1 MAVSTE
7 ELPTQKVTEAGG
19 PPTGKKKKYAGWKR
33 GTEPYFPNE
42 VLFMSQVVLILL
54 AVLFVFAFFFVEVV
68 LPPEEMANPLV
79 TPEHIKPEWY
89 FLAAYRW
96 LKVVPNEQIGI
107 ISQIVVLGVAL
118 LLPFWDRSGQR
129 NTFKR
134 PALLLL
140 GFAALG
146 LLGGLTAYSAL
157 R

>member
-1 MAVSTE
+1 VAVRVE
-7 ELPTQKVTEAGG
+7 EPATPKVREEG

-33 GTEPYFPNE
+33 GVEPYFPNE
-42 VLFMSQVVLILL
+42 VLFMSQVVLVLL
-54 AVLFVFAFFFVEVV
+54 AVLFIFAFFFVGVV
-68 LPPEEMANPLV
+68 LPPDEMANPLV

-96 LKVVPNEQIGI
+96 LKTVPNEQIGI
-107 ISQIVVLGVAL
+107 ISQIVVLVVAL
-118 LLPFWDRSGQR
+118 LLPFWDRGRER

-146 LLGGLTAYSAL
+146 LLGGLTAFSAL
-157 R
+157 K